1 MAAASAL
8 GSTHLST
15 RLKAPL
21 ASCRRQCLPGLIA
34 RLLVT
39 AATYLTRRFRG
50 FGDGAALRG
59 TPAAAPASS
68 ARQAAVAR
76 TGPRRGEQALASC
89 ATPSCRR
96 WGGTRPGN
104 KAKGWAGRPSACGV
118 ARASFR
124 PLIRVRAQQ
133 RLVYVSPPRCER
145 DVDGGRAHA
154 SDGELHVCERHL
166 RVCTRRRGT
175 IRPATERNGA
185 VGRQCGA
192 REAGDRD
199 EGAERAHPPARDK
212 MRPQSRQAGAT
223 LRVSC
228 SQTWSCCIQQVSAR
242 VAGSSGAARR
252 PARTH
257 PPGSGS
263 VSPPRAQACGRPTPQ
278 RRQPVS
284 LRRFAH
290 GGWVGSAPWRPGPA
304 REMTASV
311 QAAHLHY

>member
-1 MAAASAL
+1 MSRRPPHLPHDASQLDAPAEFGGFGNRPLRFDQGIHGRCARVGGGGGEDPGRSRRSVRVAPSSTESSPCAAVNSAIQCSIFTSLSRNVLMAAASAL

-185 VGRQCGA
+185 VGRQRGA

-199 EGAERAHPPARDK
+199 
-212 MRPQSRQAGAT
+212 
-223 LRVSC
+223 
-228 SQTWSCCIQQVSAR
+228 
-242 VAGSSGAARR
+242 
-252 PARTH
+252 
-257 PPGSGS
+257 
-263 VSPPRAQACGRPTPQ
+263 
-278 RRQPVS
+278 
-284 LRRFAH
+284 
-290 GGWVGSAPWRPGPA
+290 
-304 REMTASV
+304 
-311 QAAHLHY
+311 